1 MILVHYAA
9 PRFVSV
15 SSFDIFLRALLHAR
29 DISAPAA
36 IHPRGEW
43 TRGERERG
51 RVVHAYFA
59 CRCIYSY
66 FIIVVN
72 RSGPCEIKQE
82 LLSTGYCIPRVACL
96 NPVIVKFASDGW
108 MSRAR
113 NSSSKVE
120 FNLEL
125 NLCFSFVHSVLDCRI
140 CHCCIEISIFGFNRI
155 HKDSMIFKFFLFLN
169 RFIFWIEIIK
179 WKGGIWWP
187 SLRFINYSYVERRV
201 CTLKT
206 L

>member
-43 TRGERERG
+43 TRGERGREGGRERE
-51 RVVHAYFA
+51 RVVHA
-59 CRCIYSY
+59 RVGVSIYTY

-82 LLSTGYCIPRVACL
+82 LLSAGYCIPRVACL
-96 NPVIVKFASDGW
+96 NPVIVKFASDG
-108 MSRAR
+108 
-113 NSSSKVE
+113 
-120 FNLEL
+120 
-125 NLCFSFVHSVLDCRI
+125 
-140 CHCCIEISIFGFNRI
+140 
-155 HKDSMIFKFFLFLN
+155 
-169 RFIFWIEIIK
+169 
-179 WKGGIWWP
+179 
-187 SLRFINYSYVERRV
+187 
-201 CTLKT
+201 
-206 L
+206 